1 MKRRLMFAAPK
12 GESKDIDK
20 GDLTIIVGL
29 HMTLSDVSEEFGVVQ
44 ELMGVGRGMGTLSVD
59 T

>member
-1 MKRRLMFAAPK
+1 MFAAPK

-44 ELMGVGRGMGTLSVD
+44 ELVEVGRGMGTLSVG

>member
-1 MKRRLMFAAPK
+1 MFAAPK

-44 ELMGVGRGMGTLSVD
+44 ELMEVGRGMGTLSVD